1 MKTSA
6 ANASKN
12 RTVQFFTESGSPFP
26 KNTRQLRLAVQ
37 SASAASS
44 KSTVMHSI
52 VIGR

>member
-26 KNTRQLRLAVQ
+26 KNTRQLRLAMQ

-44 KSTVMHSI
+44 KSPMVHDI
-52 VIGR
+52 VIVR